1 MVQKVFREDQLDE
14 LTGMLGTIG
23 AGKVF
28 VVRGDKSY
36 RASGAESFVN
46 RMPGGSDSD
55 SFYHFDPNPQLK
67 DLEKGVALFQQGE
80 YDLILAIGGG
90 SVMDMGKLISVFA
103 HQESDIVE
111 IVKGEAPVK
120 DIKTPLLAIPT
131 TAGSGAEATK
141 FAVLYIDKKKYS
153 VEHPLILPD
162 YVYLSSGFTL
172 SAGPYLTAY
181 TGLDALCQAIESV
194 WSVKSNA
201 ESEGFALQAIT
212 LIWNNLQ
219 EAVLNNNSSARKKM
233 VEASFLAGRAINIT
247 RTTAPH
253 ALSYAFTSYY
263 GIPHG
268 HAVAISLPFFLN
280 FNYKV
285 SSENCNDARGADSV
299 RERIGKVLE
308 ILKTD
313 ISQAPAL
320 LKDFFNSVGV
330 NIDIPALIEG
340 FDPNIVIENVNTE
353 RLTNNPGIV
362 NKNDILSFL
371 QYQKNQ
377 TST

>member
-14 LTGMLGTIG
+14 LTGMLTTIG

-28 VVRGDKSY
+28 VVRGDRSY
-36 RASGAESFVN
+36 RTSGAESFVN
-46 RMPGGSDSD
+46 RMPGGSESD
-55 SFYHFDPNPQLK
+55 SFHQFDPNPQLH
-67 DLEKGVALFQQGE
+67 DLEKGVALFQKGDYE
-80 YDLILAIGGG
+80 LILAIGGG
-90 SVMDMGKLISVFA
+90 SVMDMAKMISVFA
-103 HQESDIVE
+103 HQESDIADV
-111 IVKGEAPVK
+111 VKGKAEVRGS
-120 DIKTPLLAIPT
+120 KTPLLAIPT

-172 SAGPYLTAY
+172 SATPYLTAC
-181 TGLDALCQAIESV
+181 TGLDALCQAIESI

-201 ESEGFALQAIT
+201 ASEGFALQAVE

-219 EAVLNNNSSARKKM
+219 EAVLNNNAPAGEKL

-253 ALSYAFTSYY
+253 ALSYAFTSFY

-268 HAVAISLPFFLN
+268 HAVALSLPFFMN
-280 FNYKV
+280 FNYTV
-285 SSENCNDARGADSV
+285 TNENCTDARGANSV
-299 RERIGKVLE
+299 KERIGKVLK

-313 ISQAPAL
+313 ITQAPAL
-320 LKDFFNSVGV
+320 LKDFFSSVGV
-330 NIDIPALIEG
+330 NIEIPALIEG

-353 RLTNNPGIV
+353 RLTNNPRIV
-362 NKNDILSFL
+362 TKNDILTFL
-371 QYQKNQ
+371 QVQKK
-377 TST
+377 